1 MPTTLAAPEAA
12 TPSKPPIGPSAAAA
26 ARNGGLSEDG
36 GNNGGSTRYRR
47 SDSSASL
54 ADADGACAGGVRDV
68 SLPGQPLSRT
78 RPLRSAAE
86 AGSAPTIWIPLLNRG
101 TVFTKEE
108 RRALRLEGLLPPA
121 VESLGQQ
128 AARVLRQLRDECTS
142 PLERYARLAW
152 LAASNITLFYH
163 VLMENLEE
171 LAPVV
176 YTPTVGEACQKFSA
190 AYRTPQGMFFDARG
204 DAGRFGHLLRNWP
217 NHNVQI
223 IVITDGSRI
232 LGCVGLSLESRVALG
247 SSGGFPSSFLPR
259 AETKRKRNGTLRKN
273 KKLETLSE
281 TASATSASAASAS
294 PRARSSSTSA
304 GQASTRSTP
313 CPSSSTLGPTA
324 SRFWRTRLTWESGSR
339 GWATRTT

>member
-1 MPTTLAAPEAA
+1 MPTTLASPEAA

-232 LGCVGLSLESRVALG
+232 LGCVGLSLESCVSLG
-247 SSGGFPSSFLPR
+247 SSGFFFFFFAACR
-259 AETKRKRNGTLRKN
+259 NQKEKKRKSQKN
-273 KKLETLSE
+273 KKLETFSE